1 MNIILSMEE
10 YILYIGA
17 FIMAFVIANVTTP
30 LAKKIAFRIGAVAQP
45 KEIGM
50 HKVTMPL
57 GGGMAIYLGFT
68 LTILILVNYINLI
81 HLNQLAGLLIGATL
95 ITIVGLLD
103 DVYELTPKRR
113 IVFQVFAALIVIA
126 TGTSITEISVPFIE
140 AGQIEFGIFSNVI
153 TLIWIVGI
161 TNAVNLID
169 GLDGLAAGVSSIAS
183 LVLMTIAILFGDPVI
198 AGFGILITAA
208 LAGSCLGFLPHNFNP
223 AKIFMGD
230 TGSTF
235 LGFSLAVISIQT
247 MLKTYTA
254 ATLIVGVLILGL
266 PIFDT
271 TFAIIRRLIKKQ
283 PVYVGD
289 RGHLHHRLVD
299 KGLSQKKA
307 VLTLYMIS
315 GGFGIAAILVVLQDF
330 GFAILIVG
338 FILAVWLGDIGIS
351 YLRKN
356 KVKVRE

>member
-1 MNIILSMEE
+1 MNIIVGMEG
-10 YILYIGA
+10 YILYVGA
-17 FIMAFVIANVTTP
+17 FIMAFIIASISTP
-30 LAKKIAFRIGAVAQP
+30 LAKKIAFKIGAVAPP

-57 GGGMAIYLGFT
+57 GGGMSIYLGFT
-68 LTILILVNYINLI
+68 LTILILVNYIDTI
-81 HLNQLAGLLIGATL
+81 HLNRLAGLLIGATL
-95 ITIVGLLD
+95 ITVVGLLD
-103 DVYELTPKRR
+103 DIYELSPKLR
-113 IVFQVFAALIVIA
+113 IIFQVFAALIVIA
-126 TGTSITEISVPFIE
+126 TGTSITAISVPFLE
-140 AGQIEFGIFSNVI
+140 SGQIEFGIFSNVI
-153 TLIWIVGI
+153 TLFWIVGI

-183 LVLMTIAILFGDPVI
+183 LVLMAIAILFGDPMV
-198 AGFGILITAA
+198 AGFAILITAT

-223 AKIFMGD
+223 ATIFMGD

-235 LGFSLAVISIQT
+235 LGFSLSVISIQA

-254 ATLIVGVLILGL
+254 ATLIVGILILGL

-271 TFAIIRRLIKKQ
+271 AFAIIRRLIKKQ

-299 KGLSQKKA
+299 KGLSHKKA
-307 VLTLYMIS
+307 VLTLYLIS

-330 GFAILIVG
+330 TFAILIVG
-338 FILAVWLGDIGIS
+338 FILAVWLGDIGLS
-351 YLRKN
+351 YLRKD
-356 KVKVRE
+356 KLSE